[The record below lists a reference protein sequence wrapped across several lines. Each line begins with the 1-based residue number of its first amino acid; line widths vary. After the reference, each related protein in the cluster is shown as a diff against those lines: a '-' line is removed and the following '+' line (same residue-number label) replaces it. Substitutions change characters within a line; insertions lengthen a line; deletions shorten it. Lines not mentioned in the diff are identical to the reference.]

1 MEAVVGAMNDA
12 WVEPDLGS
20 DAFYADPYP
29 TYHQLRGYEP
39 VHWSPQWGGW
49 LLTRYADVV
58 NMLRDPQKF
67 SNVGRMSTFLSQ
79 LPEQIREEMRPFED
93 HFKQGL
99 INSDPPDHTRI
110 RGLLNKAFTPRRVEA
125 QAPQVEALVNEL
137 LDKALRKG
145 KMDVIGD
152 FSFLIPTTVIAHML
166 GVAVEDRDQFAKW
179 AEDITAFV
187 GTGRVISELALGAQG
202 SLLELREYFRRLI
215 ALRRSEPQDD
225 LVTALATAEDKGSL
239 LNEAELL
246 SVCVTLLLAG
256 YGTTMTFIGNA
267 VLALLRNPDVTSLLR
282 SDPSLMPSATEELL
296 RFDGPIHRQ
305 WRIATD
311 DIELRGMRIRKGQL
325 VAAML
330 GAADRDPEQFPSPD
344 RLDITRREN
353 YHVAFGSGIHF
364 CLGAPLARLEGQIAL
379 KLLVQRCPN
388 MRLENENL
396 NWRRD
401 ITIHGLNSLPVS
413 LV

>member
-1 MEAVVGAMNDA
+1 MGAVNDT

-29 TYHQLRGYEP
+29 TYQQLRSYEP

-58 NMLRDPQKF
+58 SMLRDPQKF
-67 SNVGRMSTFLSQ
+67 SNVGRMSSFLSQ
-79 LPEQIREEMRPFED
+79 LPEQIRDEMRPFED

-125 QAPQVEALVNEL
+125 QAPQVESLVNEL
-137 LDKALRKG
+137 VDKALCKE

-166 GVAVEDRDQFAKW
+166 GVAVEDRERFAKW

-239 LNEAELL
+239 MNEAELL

-267 VLALLRNPDVTSLLR
+267 VLALLRNPDVMLLLR
-282 SDPSLMPSATEELL
+282 NDPSLMLAATEELL
-296 RFDGPIHRQ
+296 RYDGPIHRQ

-311 DIELRGMRIRKGQL
+311 DVELRGMKIRKGQL

-330 GAADRDPEQFPSPD
+330 GAADRDPEQFPDPD
-344 RLDITRREN
+344 RLDITRRDN

-364 CLGAPLARLEGQIAL
+364 CLGAPLARLESQIAL
-379 KLLVQRCPN
+379 KLLIQRCPS
-388 MRLENENL
+388 MRLENESL

-401 ITIHGLNSLPVS
+401 ITIHGLTSLPVS

>member
-1 MEAVVGAMNDA
+1 VGALNQT

-29 TYHQLRGYEP
+29 TYHQLRRYEP

-58 NMLRDPQKF
+58 SMLRDPQRF
-67 SNVGRMSTFLSQ
+67 SNVGRMSSFLSQ
-79 LPEQIREEMRPFED
+79 LPEAIREQMRPFED

-110 RGLLNKAFTPRRVEA
+110 RGLLNKAFTTKRVEA
-125 QAPQVEALVNEL
+125 QAPQVEVLVDEL
-137 LDKALRKG
+137 LDKALRNG
-145 KMDVIGD
+145 QMDVIAD

-166 GVAVEDRDQFAKW
+166 GVPLADRDQFAKW
-179 AEDITAFV
+179 AEEMTAFV
-187 GTGRVISELALGAQG
+187 GTGRVISELAAGAQT

-215 ALRRSEPQDD
+215 AARRVDPQDD
-225 LVTALATAEDKGSL
+225 LVTALATAEDRGSL

-256 YGTTMTFIGNA
+256 FGTTMTFIGNA
-267 VLALLRNPDVTSLLR
+267 VLALLRHPDIVSSLR
-282 SDPSLMPSATEELL
+282 RDPSLMPAATEELL
-296 RFDGPIHRQ
+296 RYDGPIHRQ
-305 WRIATD
+305 WRIATE
-311 DIELRGMRIRKGQL
+311 DIELHGMQIRKGQL

-330 GAADRDPEQFPSPD
+330 GAADRDPEQFPNPD
-344 RLDITRREN
+344 RLDITRAEN

-364 CLGAPLARLEGQIAL
+364 CLGAPLARLESQIAL
-379 KLLVQRCPN
+379 KSLIRRCPK
-388 MRLENENL
+388 MQLADENL

-413 LV
+413 FV